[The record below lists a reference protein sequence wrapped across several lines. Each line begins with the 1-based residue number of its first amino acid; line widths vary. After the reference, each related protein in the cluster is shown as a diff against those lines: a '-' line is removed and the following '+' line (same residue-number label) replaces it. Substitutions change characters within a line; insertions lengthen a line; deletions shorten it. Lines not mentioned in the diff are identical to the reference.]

1 MKNKIL
7 IVFILGIFLIS
18 FANAGESLSCW
29 RDAKQGTDIQLI
41 QKCESCTFSN
51 VTSITY
57 PNGSNIII
65 NKFMTKDGIEYNYT
79 LPDNT
84 QLGKLIYSTIGDK
97 GGASPPKQQTLC
109 INITPSGNSGAENI
123 IFFVL
128 VLVLLYTLTFIF
140 FFKKIP
146 SFTALSGMA
155 LGFFGLY
162 MVRNGII
169 VYRDSLT
176 NYISYV
182 TMFIGFGL
190 GLWAL
195 IEWIQEE
202 M

>member
-1 MKNKIL
+1 MKKIL
-7 IVFILGIFLIS
+7 AVFILGIFLIS
-18 FANAGESLSCW
+18 FVNASEELFCW
-29 RDAKQGTDIQLI
+29 RDAKQGTNIELI
-41 QKCESCTFSN
+41 QKCDSCTFNN

-65 NKFMTKDGIEYNYT
+65 NEFMTKDGIEYNYT

-84 QLGKLIYSTIGDK
+84 QLGKLIYSTVGDK
-97 GGASPPKQQTLC
+97 DGASPPKQQTLC
-109 INITPSGNSGAENI
+109 INITPSGKSGAENI

-128 VLVLLYTLTFIF
+128 VLGLLYTLTFIF
-140 FFKKIP
+140 FFKRIP
-146 SFTALSGMA
+146 SFTTLSGMT

-162 MVRNGII
+162 MIRNGII
-169 VYRDSLT
+169 IYRDALT
-176 NYISYV
+176 NYVSYI